1 LARIFALEEKKMK
14 SKLIAVSVFS
24 TILAMSSVFAS
35 SDAQAQQ
42 HRGHGGQHY
51 QHNSGR
57 WVAPLVGGVIIGG
70 VVGSL
75 YNRNYYYEQPRV
87 YVQPEPQYYV
97 QPTTCYDVLVTDYDR
112 YGRPYQYYV
121 RECR

>member
-1 LARIFALEEKKMK
+1 MK
-14 SKLIAVSVFS
+14 NKLTAVSVFS
-24 TILAMSSVFAS
+24 AILAMSSIFAS

-42 HRGHGGQHY
+42 HHRGHHY
-51 QHNSGR
+51 QHNQHNSSR
-57 WVAPLVGGVIIGG
+57 WVAPLVGGAIIGG

>member
-1 LARIFALEEKKMK
+1 MK
-14 SKLIAVSVFS
+14 NKLTAVSVFS
-24 TILAMSSVFAS
+24 AILAMSSIFAS

-42 HRGHGGQHY
+42 HHRGHSGHHY
-51 QHNSGR
+51 QHNQHNSSR

-75 YNRNYYYEQPRV
+75 YNRNYYYYEQPRV

-97 QPTTCYDVLVTDYDR
+97 QPTTCYDVLVTEYDR